1 MKFKSII
8 MSYVAKGRAV
18 TLFLILD
25 ALISESWRSP
35 SQFSQMGITAKISVE
50 HLSMFFRERYAN
62 CCRND

>member
-8 MSYVAKGRAV
+8 MSYVAKVRAV

-50 HLSMFFRERYAN
+50 HLSMFF
-62 CCRND
+62 